1 MQLDKHPSASP
12 SPLWWQRLFP
22 RYGNW
27 GAPGWSA
34 GAWNNDPEATDWTVP
49 AIDAMDAAFK
59 RHDWRYQH
67 GRDMVLADVRLLRDL
82 QYVEPPTRYGRLY
95 RRAAR
100 LVFAAHIA
108 FRLIQRGIS

>member
-1 MQLDKHPSASP
+1 MHSNKHPAVSR

-34 GAWNNDPEATDWTVP
+34 GVWNNDPELTDWSVE
-49 AIDAMDAAFK
+49 AVDEMDAAFK

-82 QYVEPPTRYGRLY
+82 MRIDPDTRYGRVYKRLAM
-95 RRAAR
+95 AA
-100 LVFAAHIA
+100 FSAHIA
-108 FRLIQRGIS
+108 FRLIQRGIL